1 MHAGVGT
8 GKHDSSVSE
17 KLTSSAEGALP
28 IRPEAMS
35 WRTSLGVIAH
45 AAPPTR
51 RHPVASPIVP
61 SCRALS
67 AALTMIPAMPEPRP
81 VASDEQLT
89 DGIATVT
96 FDEKFVQPLNC
107 RYERGA
113 GVNVSSYC
121 VTELTTITWG

>member
-17 KLTSSAEGALP
+17 KLTSSVDGAVP
-28 IRPEAMS
+28 MRPEAIS
-35 WRTSLGVIAH
+35 WRTSLGVTAP
-45 AAPPTR
+45 AAPPPR
-51 RHPVASPIVP
+51 RQPVAPPIAP
-61 SCRALS
+61 SCLAFS

-96 FDEKFVQPLNC
+96 LDEKFVQPLNC
-107 RYERGA
+107 R
-113 GVNVSSYC
+113 
-121 VTELTTITWG
+121 